1 MNQANLLQKIS
12 SLGVAILSAVS
23 TVGLTSTTSQA
34 ADFARLQSQIC
45 DNLPKNQLFCVDPV
59 ISVSKDWFYD
69 NPKLSPLIYDGSWE
83 SDPFGSDASGRRFW
97 EITNQSYQIDFMGN
111 FEEVLAIGWN
121 GNLLQQ
127 NDNKNKGE
135 LIPVAWRNTNGYNLP
150 VSASV
155 FNFSREYTVNKT
167 RLTPGELGC
176 PSGENISHCDY
187 VNSFLGASTELGGQ
201 VSARGDITQIAA
213 AVTESVIINAAILRN
228 TKILLNDNARDTIA
242 SGIGN
247 QVSKLSIIEDG
258 GLQPKNISVKGKV
271 KVEGTPK
278 DVSFSGEGTAK
289 ADFIYEQDEEVASIF
304 AKYLEEASSNFLNAG
319 NGTNFKL
326 TLNDSIGMTA
336 DIRGVGFTAADVF
349 TDLRLQ
355 NPQSSAF
362 TVFNVVR
369 IPEPTSTLSLLALGT
384 LRAASTLKRKLKPSK
399 SVEKELEKIS

>member
-1 MNQANLLQKIS
+1 M
-12 SLGVAILSAVS
+12 
-23 TVGLTSTTSQA
+23 
-34 ADFARLQSQIC
+34 
-45 DNLPKNQLFCVDPV
+45 
-59 ISVSKDWFYD
+59 
-69 NPKLSPLIYDGSWE
+69 
-83 SDPFGSDASGRRFW
+83 
-97 EITNQSYQIDFMGN
+97 
-111 FEEVLAIGWN
+111 
-121 GNLLQQ
+121 
-127 NDNKNKGE
+127 
-135 LIPVAWRNTNGYNLP
+135 
-150 VSASV
+150 
-155 FNFSREYTVNKT
+155 
-167 RLTPGELGC
+167 
-176 PSGENISHCDY
+176 
-187 VNSFLGASTELGGQ
+187 
-201 VSARGDITQIAA
+201 
-213 AVTESVIINAAILRN
+213 
-228 TKILLNDNARDTIA
+228 
-242 SGIGN
+242 
-247 QVSKLSIIEDG
+247 
-258 GLQPKNISVKGKV
+258 
-271 KVEGTPK
+271 EGTPK

>member
-1 MNQANLLQKIS
+1 MNFEKLVNNFTVKIS
-12 SLGVAILSAVS
+12 IFGIVSSLSFTALVEKSY
-23 TVGLTSTTSQA
+23 A
-34 ADFARLQSQIC
+34 ANFAGLQSQIC
-45 DNLPKNQLFCVDPV
+45 DNLPANRFCVDQV
-59 ISVSKDWFYD
+59 ISVSRDWFYD
-69 NPKLSPLIYDGSWE
+69 NPQLSPLTYDGSWT
-83 SDPFGSDASGRRFW
+83 SDPVGSNASGRRFW

-111 FEEVLAIGWN
+111 FEEVFGVGWN
-121 GNLLQQ
+121 GNLLDQ
-127 NDNKNKGE
+127 NANRDTGE
-135 LIPVAWRNTNGYNLP
+135 LIPAAWRSTNGYNLP
-150 VSASV
+150 ASASV

-167 RLTPGELGC
+167 RLAPGELGC

-187 VNSFLGASTELGGQ
+187 VNSFLGASTDLGGQ

-213 AVTESVIINAAILRN
+213 GVTESVIINAAILRN
-228 TKILLNDNARDTIA
+228 TRILLNNNARDTIA

-247 QVSKLSIIEDG
+247 QVSELSIIEDG
-258 GLQPKNISVKGKV
+258 GLQPKNISLRGTV

-278 DVSFSGEGTAK
+278 DVSFSGEGTAE
-289 ADFIYEQDEEVASIF
+289 ADFIYEQDQEVASIF

-362 TVFNVVR
+362 TVFNVVKT
-369 IPEPTSTLSLLALGT
+369 PEPISTISLLGFSAIGI
-384 LRAASTLKRKLKPSK
+384 SIILKKQKNTR
-399 SVEKELEKIS
+399 